1 MAIDEK
7 KLKEDV
13 KEYYST
19 LKPQYISKLIEAV
32 VEDIIDIIDE
42 QPKLSLE
49 NKTSDKWIPYDDE
62 HEKPNEV
69 GWYRVTEFS
78 FLITRI
84 INFRFWNGYR
94 FEGCEEII
102 AWQPNPEPYKGLLQE
117 KEK

>member
-1 MAIDEK
+1 MIDEK
-7 KLKEDV
+7 NLKEDV
-13 KEYYST
+13 KKYFAK
-19 LKPQYISKLIEAV
+19 LKDHNVHELVELFF
-32 VEDIIDIIDE
+32 EDIIDIIDE

>member
-1 MAIDEK
+1 MIDEK
-7 KLKEDV
+7 KLKEGF
-13 KEYYST
+13 KKYFAK
-19 LKPQYISKLIEAV
+19 LKALNVHELV
-32 VEDIIDIIDE
+32 ELFFEDIIDIIDE